1 MQMSQEAGEPA
12 STSVVKQRVSGTGA
26 TDTAVTEPAGLGYG
40 LYLQSKTASHIW
52 GTMGEVYEGF

>member
-1 MQMSQEAGEPA
+1 MSQEAGDPA
-12 STSVVKQRVSGTGA
+12 STLVVKQSVRDRRA

-52 GTMGEVYEGF
+52 GTMGEV